1 VQFIHEIGHRV
12 MAGNKD
18 IKMGPPI
25 FIPSLQTGLFGAITP
40 LLSFPKNRKDYFDVA
55 SAGPLLGT
63 FVSLAVFVV
72 GIMMTGSAT

>member
-1 VQFIHEIGHRV
+1 
-12 MAGNKD
+12 
-18 IKMGPPI
+18 
-25 FIPSLQTGLFGAITP
+25 LQTGLFGAITP

-72 GIMMTGSAT
+72 GIMMTGSATP